1 MNKETNTYILGN
13 TIGKQR
19 AMSIDIW
26 LIPTID
32 SVIGYACVWTTV
44 VAPEFSVLLTLF
56 NTYPSY
62 LKVSK

>member
-1 MNKETNTYILGN
+1 
-13 TIGKQR
+13 
-19 AMSIDIW
+19 MSIDIW